1 MGSLLLD
8 LVRQALPHVPLN
20 KGVLQANTDSL
31 LDALPLITMAP
42 CLATLQLHW
51 RRGRYADFVLF
62 FAGFA
67 LALIYHWLHMHP
79 EGIANAHFLGLPGS
93 TWRGLDI
100 LMAQALLARTLG
112 HAVGAR
118 STPIHILSN
127 LVFPAALLG
136 YAHLLADGVLTLGFA
151 SKVLVLVLLATLAAK
166 ALLEG
171 FHTLPRYCPRYGK
184 RTLAC
189 FAAGFAVFPLP
200 ELFPSHYWFFH
211 SLWHVFLAEAFHL
224 LYLQLE
230 GAHLLERQGSG
241 SGDSAS
247 EFLASQLSSGSWA
260 SAAALLQPAQRL
272 VRPRQRRAGQGQG
285 QGSSRSESPS
295 QSQGGCPRMSL
306 RSGKKVW

>member
-1 MGSLLLD
+1 MASLLLD
-8 LVRQALPHVPLN
+8 LVRGALPHVPLN
-20 KGVLQANTDSL
+20 KGVLQANTDTF
-31 LDALPLITMAP
+31 LDALPLLTMLPMAS
-42 CLATLQLHW
+42 TLQLHW

-62 FAGFA
+62 NTGF
-67 LALIYHWLHMHP
+67 
-79 EGIANAHFLGLPGS
+79 GIANAHFLGLPGS

-118 STPIHILSN
+118 SAPIHVLSN

-200 ELFPSHYWFFH
+200 ELFPNYYWLFH
-211 SLWHVFLAEAFHL
+211 SLWHVFMAEAFHL

-230 GAHLLERQGSG
+230 GAHLQRQGS
-241 SGDSAS
+241 SDSDANG
-247 EFLASQLSSGSWA
+247 LASQLSGGSWA
-260 SAAALLQPAQRL
+260 SAAVLLQPAQRL
-272 VRPRQRRAGQGQG
+272 VRPRLRQRGRGG
-285 QGSSRSESPS
+285 RSESPV
-295 QSQGGCPRMSL
+295 QSQAGSPRMLL
-306 RSGKKVW
+306 RSGKNLW